1 MKEKEII
8 KGIYVITNKIN
19 NKKYIGKS
27 SDIKK
32 RWEYHKQKYES
43 TREWNKTL
51 YKAFRKYGV

>member
-8 KGIYVITNKIN
+8 KGIYAITNKIN

-32 RWEYHKQKYES
+32 RWEYHKQNYES
-43 TREWNKTL
+43 IKE
-51 YKAFRKYGV
+51 